1 VSSQISDF
9 LIIFHVLML
18 AKQFVA
24 APPQDRRELNFIF
37 PKSLI
42 STYIA
47 DALTKLPET
56 GGFHFIK

>member
-9 LIIFHVLML
+9 PIIFHVLML

-24 APPQDRRELNFIF
+24 APPQDRRELNFVF
-37 PKSLI
+37 PYFNL
-42 STYIA
+42 A